1 MILKSNNTN
10 GHRIT
15 LFLILCLF
23 GIIAAQS
30 SLLNDKKEKRKTS
43 GERVYLEHA
52 DELSFDEHGSHPDAQ
67 MLRGNVRF
75 RHNGAIMTCDSAY
88 FYQADNSFDAYSN
101 VVITQG
107 DSVELT
113 SDFANYNGNTE
124 MAEARQNV
132 VLIHNESTLYTDFLN
147 YDKLYNLAFFYDGG
161 RLIDKDN
168 TLVSDWGEYNLE
180 NHEAVFNY
188 NVSLKNPQFD
198 LYTDTMHYNT
208 ESKIAHIVGPSIIYS
223 GSKIIRT
230 KAGRYDTQ
238 KKYVE
243 LSKRYLQKKNIEPTD
258 IQSDSTIHTDS
269 IIRTDSLKKDTVVL
283 EDTICPAK
291 ISVDM
296 YSDSRNVIFTDTV
309 NKNILI
315 CDYLYYEEN
324 EGLAVASDNPVTM
337 EYSQGDTLYMHS
349 DTIKMYTYN
358 IDTDSVYRKIHCYKK
373 VKAFRNDI
381 QAIADSMMYNTA
393 DSCLTMY
400 KSPILWN
407 ENKQVTGKKIIAFL
421 EDSTLKKVDIID
433 NAVAGE
439 MTKDKTRYNQVSSR
453 DIYAYFEKGE
463 LVRTDAVDNVISVFY
478 PESDKDSTAMMMNYL
493 ETDTMRIYLKDRQLV
508 KIWAPQPEGMS
519 YPLTQIPPGKDIVP
533 GFEWYAYLRPTDRY
547 DIFVWRDR
555 RTPKK
560 K

>member
-1 MILKSNNTN
+1 MILNNNNIN
-10 GHRIT
+10 GHRIS

-30 SLLNDKKEKRKTS
+30 SLIDNKDKKRKPS

-52 DELSFDEHGSHPDAQ
+52 DELSFDNYGKHPDAQ
-67 MLRGNVRF
+67 ILRGNVKF
-75 RHNGAIMTCDSAY
+75 RHKGAVMTCDSAY

-124 MAEARQNV
+124 MAEAKDNV
-132 VLIHNESTLYTDFLN
+132 VLTHNESTLYTDFLN

-168 TLVSDWGEYNLE
+168 TLVSDWGEYNLQ

-188 NVSLKNPQFD
+188 NVKLNNPQFD
-198 LYTDTMHYNT
+198 LNTDTLHYNT
-208 ESKIAHIVGPSIIYS
+208 DTKIARIVGPSTIYS
-223 GSKIIRT
+223 GTRIIKTRS
-230 KAGRYDTQ
+230 GYYDTQ
-238 KKYVE
+238 KKFVE
-243 LSKRYLQKKNIEPTD
+243 LTKNIPQT
-258 IQSDSTIHTDS
+258 DSTSTDS
-269 IIRTDSLKKDTVVL
+269 SLAVKPKKEVKHDL
-283 EDTICPAK
+283 GY
-291 ISVDM
+291 M
-296 YSDSRNVIFTDTV
+296 FSDKRNVIFTDTV

-315 CDYLYYEEN
+315 CDYLYYKEL
-324 EGLAVASDNPVTM
+324 EGLAVASDDPVTL

-358 IDTDSVYRKIHCYKK
+358 IDTDSVYRKIHCYNK
-373 VKAFRNDI
+373 VKAYRKDV
-381 QAIADSMMYNTA
+381 QAVSDSMMYNTQ

-400 KSPILWN
+400 SSPILWN
-407 ENKQVTGKKIIAFL
+407 ENKQVTGKNIKVYMA
-421 EDSTLKKVDIID
+421 DSTLKKIEVLQ
-433 NAVAGE
+433 NAVAAE
-439 MTKDKTRYNQVSSR
+439 MTNDSTQYNQVSSR
-453 DIYAYFEKGE
+453 DIFAFFENGD

-478 PESDKDSTAMMMNYL
+478 PQDDKDSTAMMMNYI
-493 ETDTMRIYLKDRQLV
+493 ETDTMRIFLKDRQLV

-519 YPLTQIPPGKDIVP
+519 YPLIQIPRGKDIVP
-533 GFEWYAYLRPTDRY
+533 GFVWYSYLRPTDRN
-547 DIFVWRDR
+547 DIFVWREKR
-555 RTPKK
+555 STKK